1 MMKVMIKLF
10 DIRYNNDRGMAWAGG
25 YGPIEDL
32 WFLRSDILESM
43 RRFWEICPSPSGI
56 SVDPGARHWP
66 DVLGC
71 GNSPPSLFVSD
82 KIVNSLRAIGAPM
95 GRVTNMPVAE
105 IHSRALRKKP
115 QPEYF
120 VVETFPGIEVDWAAT
135 GFECDAQGNP
145 IPGLSPRPYPRPFL
159 YRLDSWNGTD
169 LFSFHPRGPNPGPS
183 TIMFCSEKVK
193 DVAETEGWTNVKFQP
208 LELV

>member
-1 MMKVMIKLF
+1 MELYDV
-10 DIRYNNDRGMAWAGG
+10 RYNNDRGMAWAGG

-32 WFLRSDILESM
+32 WFVAPVVMDRKLKY
-43 RRFWEICPSPSGI
+43 WEINPSPPGI
-56 SVDPGARHWP
+56 SIDPGARHWP

-71 GNSPPSLFVSD
+71 GSAPPSFFVRD
-82 KIVNSLRAIGAPM
+82 KIVDSLREIGAPM

-135 GFECDAQGNP
+135 GFECDEHGKP
-145 IPGLSPRPYPRPFL
+145 IPGISPRPYPRRFL
-159 YRLDSWNGTD
+159 YRLDTWNGTD
-169 LFSFHPRGPNPGPS
+169 LFSFHPRGPKPGPS
-183 TIMFCSEKVK
+183 TIMFCSEIVK
-193 DVAETEGWTNVKFQP
+193 KIAEVEGWTNVEFKP